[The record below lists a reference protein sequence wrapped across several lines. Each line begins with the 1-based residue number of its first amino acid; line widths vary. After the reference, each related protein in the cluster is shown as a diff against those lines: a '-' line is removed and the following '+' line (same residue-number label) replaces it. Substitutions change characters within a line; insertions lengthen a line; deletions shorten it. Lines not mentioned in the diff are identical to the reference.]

1 MVHFA
6 KQGLSQLYC
15 LGLIISMFFS
25 LIEIRSWIVDG
36 GKEID

>member
-1 MVHFA
+1 MVHFE

-15 LGLIISMFFS
+15 LGMIISMFFS

-36 GKEID
+36 GKID